1 MRLSIVL
8 WPTLACCAGAAF
20 AAPGDEAVEEI
31 VVTAAPL
38 ARASDE
44 LTQPTAV
51 LGDEELLRKAQQSI
65 GETLAGELG
74 VSSSYFGPVAGRP
87 VIRGQAGPRVSV
99 LEHGIGALDVSDVSP
114 DHAVAVEPLLAEQ
127 IEIIRG
133 PSTLLYGSSATG
145 GVVNVVDGRI
155 QESLPEQAVSGAFE
169 MRGDTAAEEESGVG
183 RLDGRLGSL
192 AWHLDGFHRE
202 TNDVDIPGY
211 ATDDPQE
218 RPDDEKKGRLVN
230 SFGESQGYAAGG
242 SFVADDGFL
251 GISYST
257 YQNNYGLPG
266 PEEEEGGGEEGPL
279 VADGPFIELDQAR
292 FDLRGAYR
300 FDGPIES
307 VRVRAGRNDYEHE
320 EVEPTGEV
328 ATQFENDAWESR
340 IEVVHAP
347 LGAWRGAVGVQVG
360 DREFSAVGAE
370 AFLPKTTTRSE
381 GVFLIEEREFG
392 AGRFEL
398 GGRVETVEHD
408 PDGGLPDYD
417 ESAFS
422 LAGGVV
428 WDFAPDYDLAIN
440 VARSERHPASEEL
453 YSNGAHLATGLFEVG
468 LLAEGGSVEQELSHN
483 FDVAVHHHSDT
494 VSWQAS
500 VFYNDVDD
508 YVFLPITDAIED
520 GLPVAQ
526 YTQADAEFYGY
537 EAELELTLPHDL
549 ALRLFTDYVRGKTD
563 DEDLPRIQPMR
574 VGAELGFVSGRWSA
588 NAGAIWH
595 AEQNDISSYETDA
608 FTLVTADV
616 VYDFATTDAA
626 TWQLF
631 VRGSNLLDEEARRS
645 TSFRAA
651 YVPMPGVSVLGGVR
665 MLFNR

>member
-1 MRLSIVL
+1 MVM

-20 AAPGDEAVEEI
+20 AAPGDEVVEEI

-51 LGDEELLRKAQQSI
+51 LGDEELLRKTQQSI

-99 LEHGIGALDVSDVSP
+99 LEHGVGALDVSDISP

-155 QESLPEQAVSGAFE
+155 HESLPESRVGGAFE
-169 MRGDTAAEEESGVG
+169 LRGDTAAEEQSGVG
-183 RLDGRLGSL
+183 RLDGRLGPV

-202 TNDVDIPGY
+202 TNDVEIRGY

-242 SFVADDGFL
+242 SFVADDGFF
-251 GISYST
+251 GISYSA
-257 YQNNYGLPG
+257 YQNDYGLPG
-266 PEEEEGGGEEGPL
+266 PEEEEGGGEEEGSF

-292 FDLRGAYR
+292 VDLRGAYR

-307 VRVRAGRNDYEHE
+307 VRLRAGRNDYEHE
-320 EVEPTGEV
+320 EIESTGEV

-340 IEVVHAP
+340 VEVVHAP
-347 LGAWRGAVGVQVG
+347 LGAWRGALGVQLG
-360 DREFSAVGAE
+360 DREFSAVGDE
-370 AFLPKTTTRSE
+370 AFLPETTTRSQ
-381 GVFLIEEREFG
+381 GVFLIEERELG
-392 AGRFEL
+392 AGRLEL
-398 GGRVETVEHD
+398 GARFETVEHD

-417 ESAFS
+417 EDAFS
-422 LAGGVV
+422 LAGGAV
-428 WDFAPDYDLAIN
+428 WDFAPDFDLAIN

-453 YSNGAHLATGLFEVG
+453 YSNGPHLATGLFEIG
-468 LLAEGGSVEQELSHN
+468 LLAEGGTVTQELSHN
-483 FDVAVHHHSDT
+483 VDVAVHHHSDT

-500 VFYNDVDD
+500 VFYNDVED
-508 YVFLPITDAIED
+508 YVFLATTDAIED
-520 GLPVAQ
+520 GLPVAV

-537 EAELELTLPHDL
+537 EAELELALPRDL
-549 ALRLFTDYVRGKTD
+549 ALRLFTDYVRGKTGD
-563 DEDLPRIQPMR
+563 DDLPRIQPMR

-588 NAGAIWH
+588 NVGAIWH
-595 AEQNDISSYETDA
+595 AEQDDVSSYETEA

-616 VYDFATTDAA
+616 VYDFATTEAA